1 MTTKTKLELAKEK
14 ITTMREQQ
22 QNYLQ
27 DNEDEFEKVVKDL
40 TVKQIEDM
48 SDDEIL
54 SFNNYAEGYYYINE
68 PEFETKEE
76 LADYVRSIIKFLVQT
91 YEFTVDLENRIK
103 EYNELN
109 EETDRMLK
117 EAFGIKEDGSSINV
131 IENAIEKGLAK
142 AKESGDEESYNKILQ
157 SKNTFNETFTLKRLK
172 ELYEGLDADNL
183 KEDAKSDR
191 SISIYK
197 KYLKVQQK
205 LGLRYDLTQVS
216 DLEVRF
222 LPEEYHELNNLF
234 IFTIIKYI
242 SKILDGNYTS
252 DSLFFISQLATNLF
266 LLHQDKLPTDYKEVL
281 LFNIREFLDM
291 IK

>member
-48 SDDEIL
+48 SDDEL
-54 SFNNYAEGYYYINE
+54 LAFNNYAENYYYIEE

-76 LADYVRSIIKFLVQT
+76 LVEYIRSILTFLVQT
-91 YEFTVDLENRIK
+91 YEFTIEMESKIN
-103 EYNELN
+103 EYNKLN
-109 EETDRMLK
+109 EETDRKLK
-117 EAFGIKEDGSSINV
+117 EAFGLKEDQSSIHA
-131 IENAIEKGLAK
+131 IENAIEKGLLK
-142 AKESGDEESYNKILQ
+142 AKETGDKEKYNKILQ

-172 ELYEGLDADNL
+172 ELYKDLDVNNL

-197 KYLKVQQK
+197 KYLNVQK
-205 LGLRYDLTQVS
+205 ELGLRYDLTKIS
-216 DLEVRF
+216 DLELRF
-222 LPEEYHELNNLF
+222 LPEEYKELNNLF
-234 IFTIIKYI
+234 IFTLIKYI
-242 SKILDGNYTS
+242 SKLLDNNYTS
-252 DSLFFISQLATNLF
+252 DSLFFVSQLTTNLF
-266 LLHQDKLPTDYKEVL
+266 LLDQDKLPVEYREVL
-281 LFNIREFLDM
+281 LTNICDFLDM
-291 IK
+291 LK

>member
-1 MTTKTKLELAKEK
+1 MTTKSKLENAKEK
-14 ITTMREQQ
+14 IITMREQQ

-27 DNEDEFEKVVKDL
+27 ENEDEFEKVVKDL
-40 TVKQIEDM
+40 TVEQIENM
-48 SDDEIL
+48 TDDEIL
-54 SFNNYAEGYYYINE
+54 AFNNYSEECYYIAE
-68 PEFETKEE
+68 PEFETREE
-76 LADYVRSIIKFLVQT
+76 LAEYVRSIIKFLVQT
-91 YEFTVDLENRIK
+91 YEFTVDMENRID
-103 EYNELN
+103 EYNKLN

-117 EAFGIKEDGSSINV
+117 EAFGIKEEGSSIHV
-131 IENAIEKGLAK
+131 IENAIEKGLTK

-172 ELYEGLDADNL
+172 ELYEELDVNNL

-205 LGLRYDLTQVS
+205 LGLRYDLTQIS
-216 DLEVRF
+216 DLEIRF
-222 LPEEYHELNNLF
+222 LPEEYREMNNLF

-242 SKILDGNYTS
+242 SKILDNNYTS

-266 LLHQDKLPTDYKEVL
+266 LLSQDKLPVEYKEVL
-281 LFNIREFLDM
+281 LLNIREFLDM
-291 IK
+291 LK

>member
-54 SFNNYAEGYYYINE
+54 SFNNYAEGCYYINE

-76 LADYVRSIIKFLVQT
+76 LVEYIRSILTFLVQT
-91 YEFTVDLENRIK
+91 YEFTIEMESKIN
-103 EYNELN
+103 EYNKLN
-109 EETDRMLK
+109 EETDRKLK
-117 EAFGIKEDGSSINV
+117 EAFGLKEDQSSIHA
-131 IENAIEKGLAK
+131 IENAIEKGLLK
-142 AKESGDEESYNKILQ
+142 AKETGDEEKYNKILQ

-172 ELYEGLDADNL
+172 ELYKDLDVNNL

-197 KYLKVQQK
+197 KYLNVQK
-205 LGLRYDLTQVS
+205 ELGLRYDLTKIS
-216 DLEVRF
+216 DLELRF
-222 LPEEYHELNNLF
+222 LPEEYKELNNLF
-234 IFTIIKYI
+234 IFTLIKYI
-242 SKILDGNYTS
+242 SKLLDNNYTS
-252 DSLFFISQLATNLF
+252 DSLFFVSQLTTNLF
-266 LLHQDKLPTDYKEVL
+266 LLDQDKLPVEYREVL
-281 LFNIREFLDM
+281 LTNICDFLDM
-291 IK
+291 LK

>member
-54 SFNNYAEGYYYINE
+54 SFNNYAEGCYYINE

-242 SKILDGNYTS
+242 SKILDSNYTS

-266 LLHQDKLPTDYKEVL
+266 LLHQDKLPYEYKEVL
-281 LFNIREFLDM
+281 LMNIREFLDM

>member
-27 DNEDEFEKVVKDL
+27 NNEDEFEKVVKDL

-54 SFNNYAEGYYYINE
+54 SFNNYAEGCYYINE

-76 LADYVRSIIKFLVQT
+76 LVEYIRSILTFLVQT
-91 YEFTVDLENRIK
+91 YEFTIEMESKIN
-103 EYNELN
+103 EYNKLN
-109 EETDRMLK
+109 EETDRKLK
-117 EAFGIKEDGSSINV
+117 EAFGLKEDQSSIHA
-131 IENAIEKGLAK
+131 IENAIEKGLLK
-142 AKESGDEESYNKILQ
+142 AKETGDEEKYNKILK

-172 ELYEGLDADNL
+172 ELYKDLDVNNL

-197 KYLKVQQK
+197 KYLNVQK
-205 LGLRYDLTQVS
+205 ELGLRYDLTKIS
-216 DLEVRF
+216 DLELRF
-222 LPEEYHELNNLF
+222 LPEEYKELNNLF
-234 IFTIIKYI
+234 IFTLIKYI
-242 SKILDGNYTS
+242 SKLLDNNYTS
-252 DSLFFISQLATNLF
+252 DSLFFVSQLTTNLF
-266 LLHQDKLPTDYKEVL
+266 LLDQDKLPVEYREVL
-281 LFNIREFLDM
+281 LTNICDFLDM
-291 IK
+291 LK